1 MQNEPSAFVE
11 LSTSSTTNRYTEEE
25 RNYHC
30 EGWQKSGLS
39 MNEYCKR
46 SGIAISSLSK
56 WLNENKRPTLTTN
69 EKLETPLANAS
80 HQALEIILTSG
91 LRLRFSRLP
100 VAELLRLIRAL
111 ESCN

>member
-1 MQNEPSAFVE
+1 MNNELPTFVE

-30 EGWQKSGLS
+30 EEWQKSGLS
-39 MNEYCKR
+39 MSEYCR
-46 SGIAISSLSK
+46 RNGVAISSLSK
-56 WLNENKRPTLTTN
+56 WSNESKKPTLPRG
-69 EKLETPLANAS
+69 EKLENPSANAS

-100 VAELLRLIRAL
+100 IAELLRLIRAL
-111 ESCN
+111 ETCN